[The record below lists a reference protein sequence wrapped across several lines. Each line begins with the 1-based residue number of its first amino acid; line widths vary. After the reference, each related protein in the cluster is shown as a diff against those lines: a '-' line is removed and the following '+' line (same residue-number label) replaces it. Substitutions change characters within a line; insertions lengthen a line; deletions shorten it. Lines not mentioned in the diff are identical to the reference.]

1 MRIHKAV
8 LAVLPLLAVPLLAQ
22 PQIGGGS
29 CTSATLSG
37 TYSLTL
43 SGRDVSS
50 AVTFAG
56 VSLGVGTITFDG
68 LNKVSIALTSN
79 TAKTAAL
86 ATTWSGSYTM
96 QANCAGTLSIT
107 TGGTATF
114 ALESYNQGKAFL
126 ITGEDTLYA
135 YSGSGGTIPA
145 TCSASQLSGTY
156 SFNGNGFALTSGAV
170 SGVTDFSGLM
180 QFDGSSVVTTTWY
193 ISAGGTTK
201 SVTTSG
207 TYTATSACSG
217 TVSMTDTSG
226 NAYAMQ
232 LTITSATGS
241 FTAGGT
247 SPQMVFTA
255 TGRIL

>member
-1 MRIHKAV
+1 MRKHTAF
-8 LAVLPLLAVPLLAQ
+8 LAALPLLAVPLLAQ

-68 LNKVSIALTSN
+68 LSKVTIALTNN
-79 TAKTAAL
+79 TAKTALAAAL
-86 ATTWSGSYTM
+86 SGTYSL
-96 QANCAGTLSIT
+96 QANCAGVVNIT
-107 TGGTATF
+107 TGDNANF
-114 ALESYNQGKAFL
+114 ALESYNQGKSFL
-126 ITGEDTLYA
+126 VTGEDALYA
-135 YSGSGGTIPA
+135 YSGSGSTIPA

-156 SFNGNGFALTSGAV
+156 SFNGNGFALTSAAI

-180 QFDGSSVVTTTWY
+180 VFDGTSVVTTTWY
-193 ISAGGTTK
+193 ITSGGTTK
-201 SVTTSG
+201 AVTTSG

-217 TVSMTDTSG
+217 TIAMTDTSG
-226 NAYAMQ
+226 STYTMQ
-232 LTITSATGS
+232 LTITSTTGS
-241 FTAGGT
+241 FIAGGAT
-247 SPQMVFTA
+247 PQMVFTA
-255 TGRIL
+255 SGRIL